1 MSSCEEG
8 APSLWFLALQWAWD
22 PPTVMR
28 QRNRN
33 LLATA
38 LAART
43 IFATTF
49 RQRGAFRNSK
59 TPHRINS
66 PERAHAS
73 LCPLPSRYLSSMT
86 ATSTA
91 SFHQAH
97 YRENPHHAPAPTLCG
112 ASVSARMGHGH
123 DRFVCSPCCD
133 ESAVLHY
140 TPSRC
145 SRSVDW
151 WGNRCCAGAAAER
164 LPCDPPLPRLHRPC
178 RAVLCAP
185 PLPRYTAAVRHAEP
199 RACGACGA
207 CERCATNREWRF
219 YWGVSG
225 VPRSLFRL
233 GCAAP
238 FEPQM
243 HPF

>member
-1 MSSCEEG
+1 MKK
-8 APSLWFLALQWAWD
+8 ALGLYGSWHVQWAWD
-22 PPTVMR
+22 PPTHR
-28 QRNRN
+28 D
-33 LLATA
+33 
-38 LAART
+38 
-43 IFATTF
+43 ATTT
-49 RQRGAFRNSK
+49 ATS
-59 TPHRINS
+59 S
-66 PERAHAS
+66 PPPPRSGKGGPSAIPKPRTASIPPSAHT
-73 LCPLPSRYLSSMT
+73 PLPSRYLSSMT

-199 RACGACGA
+199 RACGVCGA